1 MPPNNLSGF
10 RKALSVA
17 ETPEKAAD
25 AFSNLTRELLH
36 LSYYDEA
43 KNAANNALAAAL
55 EVGSILQ
62 EARALYYLGRIS
74 FYRSEYQEA
83 LIYYLRSLT
92 LFEIIGD
99 KGRIAITLGNI
110 GSVYRSLSDY
120 ASAVEYYHKALII
133 DEELQNWQG
142 IANHTGNIGNV
153 YLLLSDYPKA
163 LMYYHRSLALTED
176 LGNMSGVATHTCNL
190 GNLYLYLHD
199 YSNAL
204 EYYHKALA
212 IQQKLG
218 DKLSEAIYTGN
229 IAGVYFHLKEY
240 QKSLEYYHRA
250 LIMYEALGN
259 KSGIA
264 EMNGN
269 IGTIY
274 KQVVD
279 YPQALRY
286 HYKALLVNEEI
297 GNKRGIA
304 TSTSGLGVVFT
315 EKEFEGYDPIKA
327 EQYLLR
333 AVAIYQELG
342 TKNELYTNYQLL
354 SELYS
359 ETGDWAKAYTYHK
372 LFHDLEKEVQSEEA
386 KKQAEQLDY
395 ERKTAEHERQTAIER
410 AKHEATE
417 QLLHNV
423 LPPSVAAKML
433 GGATLIAEKLGNVSV
448 LFADIVGFTT
458 LSQSITPEQL
468 VEGLDLIF
476 SEFDELAEKHGLEK
490 IKTIGDAY
498 MVVSGAPI
506 PRTDHAQAIAQMA
519 IEMVDA
525 LKKFEAIA
533 TGAPIEIRIGI
544 HTGEAVAGVI
554 GKKKFAYD
562 LWGDAVNT
570 ASRMESHGVPGKIHC
585 SEEFARE
592 LARRTPTQTLPQR
605 EGFQDS
611 RPLSARFPLEEGFQD
626 SSPLSAPF
634 PLEEGFQDSSPL
646 SAPFPLGEGRDGV
659 LIARG
664 EIDIRGKGKMKTY
677 FLETVSSVSSQ
688 DSFGEVSSI

>member
-10 RKALSVA
+10 RKVLFAA

-25 AFSNLTRELLH
+25 AFSNLARELLH
-36 LSYYDEA
+36 LSHYDEA
-43 KNAANNALAAAL
+43 KNAANNALSAAL
-55 EVGSILQ
+55 EAGSILQ

-74 FYRSEYQEA
+74 FYRSEYPEA

-92 LFEIIGD
+92 LFEVIGD
-99 KGRIAITLGNI
+99 KGRIAITLGNV

-120 ASAVEYYHKALII
+120 PSAVEYYHKALII
-133 DEELQNWQG
+133 DEELHNWQG

-190 GNLYLYLHD
+190 GNVYLYLHD
-199 YSNAL
+199 YGNAL
-204 EYYHKALA
+204 EYYHKALT

-240 QKSLEYYHRA
+240 QKSLEHYHQA
-250 LIMYEALGN
+250 LTMYEALGN

-269 IGTIY
+269 IGTVY
-274 KQVVD
+274 KDAAD
-279 YPQALRY
+279 YP
-286 HYKALLVNEEI
+286 KALEHHYLALSMSEEL
-297 GNKRGIA
+297 GDKLSIA

-333 AVAIYQELG
+333 AIEIYQELG
-342 TKNELYTNYQLL
+342 TKNELYTNYYLL

-359 ETGDWAKAYTYHK
+359 ETGKWEKAYTYHK

-395 ERKTAEHERQTAIER
+395 ERKTAEREKQTAIER

-423 LPPSVAAKML
+423 LPPSIATKML
-433 GGATLIAEKLGNVSV
+433 GGATLIAEKLENVSV

-506 PRTDHAQAIAQMA
+506 PRADHVQAIAQMA
-519 IEMVDA
+519 VEMVEA
-525 LKKFEAIA
+525 LKKFQAIA

-544 HTGEAVAGVI
+544 HTGQAVAGVI

-592 LARRTPTQTLPQR
+592 LARGNPTQTLPPR
-605 EGFQDS
+605 EGFEDS
-611 RPLSARFPLEEGFQD
+611 LPVSAEEGFQGNVSLSVPFSLEEGFQGD
-626 SSPLSAPF
+626 SPFSA
-634 PLEEGFQDSSPL
+634 S
-646 SAPFPLGEGRDGV
+646 FPLGEGRGGV

-677 FLETVSSVSSQ
+677 FLETASSVSSQ
-688 DSFGEVSSI
+688 DSSGEVSSM